1 MASTDPEEGPWAL
14 CLARAD
20 ACRLAPLRLAPGVE
34 VGEVGDVVWLRGER
48 AAAGLRRL
56 LAALPARDRFV
67 WVLPSALCR
76 VGSRIPAYRLPEIR
90 WEPLASW
97 LRVTAPASALPGRLP
112 GTVRLALVESSEEAE
127 PTMLETDP
135 GALREFVRTAAR
147 LRMAGL
153 QFAVS
158 MEGRVL
164 VRGRLLPPLPGRRW
178 VGHGRVWVPAGYRW
192 APAVAVGVVE
202 QVLRVAANEIVVWEP
217 ARSTGGSDGFVRLTT
232 EQFVPLT
239 PAAVRATFAELE
251 VGR

>member
-1 MASTDPEEGPWAL
+1 M
-14 CLARAD
+14 
-20 ACRLAPLRLAPGVE
+20 
-34 VGEVGDVVWLRGER
+34 GEVGDVVWLRGER
-48 AAAGLRRL
+48 ADAGLRRL
-56 LAALPARDRFV
+56 LAALPARDRFM

-76 VGSRIPAYRLPEIR
+76 VGSRIPASRLPEIR

-112 GTVRLALVESSEEAE
+112 GTVRLALVESSDEEA
-127 PTMLETDP
+127 PTLLETDP
-135 GALREFVRTAAR
+135 RALREFVRTAAQ

-192 APAVAVGVVE
+192 APSVAVGVVE

-217 ARSTGGSDGFVRLTT
+217 ARTAGDADGFVRLTT

-239 PAAVRATFAELE
+239 PSAVRATLAASE